1 MSTLVLVVKEGRFTP
16 AETGALAIL
25 LKGLDILAVV
35 VVDGVRPTDDV
46 TGGLFTIDV
55 DVDGGRYPEELD
67 GNSDQELFE
76 EVD

>member
-1 MSTLVLVVKEGRFTP
+1 M
-16 AETGALAIL
+16 
-25 LKGLDILAVV
+25 V